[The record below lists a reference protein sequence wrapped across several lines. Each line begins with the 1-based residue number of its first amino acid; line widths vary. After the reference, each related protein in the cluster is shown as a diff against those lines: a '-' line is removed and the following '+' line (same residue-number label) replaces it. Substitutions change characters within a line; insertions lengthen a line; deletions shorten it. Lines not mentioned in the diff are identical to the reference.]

1 MGFSEL
7 VNKIG
12 CFCVVCGVCVC
23 VCGVCSIAM
32 SLSIC
37 EFELLFCVCVCVCVC
52 TCLYYSHVTLVS
64 MCLSSHTYSHPL
76 FPSANQ
82 QRSFQ
87 YDRISEF
94 HFTHTHTRIPPTLCS
109 GTSCSYELIFNFS
122 VRGYSN

>member
-37 EFELLFCVCVCVCVC
+37 EFELLFCVCVCVCAHVC
-52 TCLYYSHVTLVS
+52 ITHMSLWSVCAYL
-64 MCLSSHTYSHPL
+64 
-76 FPSANQ
+76 
-82 QRSFQ
+82 
-87 YDRISEF
+87 
-94 HFTHTHTRIPPTLCS
+94 HTHILTPSFFSKPTAIIP
-109 GTSCSYELIFNFS
+109 
-122 VRGYSN
+122 V